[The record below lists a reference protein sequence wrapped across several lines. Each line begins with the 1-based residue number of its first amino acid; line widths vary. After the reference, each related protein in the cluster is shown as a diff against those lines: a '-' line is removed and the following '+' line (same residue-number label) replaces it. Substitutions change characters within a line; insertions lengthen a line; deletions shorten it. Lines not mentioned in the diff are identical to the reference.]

1 MQRLWYCVAH
11 PLAGRYATSRGFGI
25 LKKLIFIFGLIL
37 SISVSAIFLDSR
49 ESSGFIAEV
58 GIVYG
63 NKVELDGK
71 PSLRLAS
78 RLDAGLNLYKNGQ
91 VKILFVSGG
100 IGKEGFNEAE
110 VMKQYLV
117 NNGVPVTDIIIDS
130 KGDNTHLTN
139 RNLGERFN
147 VSTSVVA
154 ISQAYHVSRAKL
166 SLRNLGFVTVY
177 GYSSNYVEARD
188 VYSYLR
194 EIPAWLKY
202 KLLRL

>member
-1 MQRLWYCVAH
+1 M
-11 PLAGRYATSRGFGI
+11 
-25 LKKLIFIFGLIL
+25 KKLIFIFGLIL

-147 VSTSVVA
+147 
-154 ISQAYHVSRAKL
+154 
-166 SLRNLGFVTVY
+166 
-177 GYSSNYVEARD
+177 
-188 VYSYLR
+188 
-194 EIPAWLKY
+194 
-202 KLLRL
+202 